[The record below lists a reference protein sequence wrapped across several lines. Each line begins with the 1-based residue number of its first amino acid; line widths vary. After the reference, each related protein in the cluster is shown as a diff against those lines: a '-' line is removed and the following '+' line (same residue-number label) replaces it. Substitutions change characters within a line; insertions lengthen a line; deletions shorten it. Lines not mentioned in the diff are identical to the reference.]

1 MDEFISAIGES
12 SGQGA
17 FPPETSIKD
26 PQDLGLSAE
35 SEVLS
40 AAEML
45 TANGLNPEDFVI
57 EKTWEDKLAEL
68 PEVAK

>member
-1 MDEFISAIGES
+1 
-12 SGQGA
+12 
-17 FPPETSIKD
+17 
-26 PQDLGLSAE
+26 
-35 SEVLS
+35 
-40 AAEML
+40 ML